1 MVPGC
6 ARFVVGLAVERERE
20 RIEKGDAFH
29 YDVRFSSGEESFH
42 GYGYGNQFRLG
53 LRHFGITTPHH

>member
-1 MVPGC
+1 MCGRFGC
-6 ARFVVGLAVERERE
+6 IERERE